1 MSLTPCTILITQQE
15 DSTIAFTRSLGTQLQ
30 ISPTRTCVLRIGSRS
45 VTVSVKPLNRQGN
58 YLTLPASIA
67 SILRL
72 PHAGKCLIQVEG
84 KRELRIGPLIGIL
97 SSTSNDPASPFGGRT
112 SFIRDILEAGK
123 DSSYFFAFSPRNVNW
138 NDETVTG
145 YFRSPGAGWIRK
157 TVPLPDVV
165 YNRFP
170 NRGTEKSA
178 AIRRFKEEFVSR
190 NIPFFNWEF
199 FDKWDVYRLLDGDQE
214 MSPHVPD
221 TELDPSAD
229 DIRQMLEKH
238 RFLYLKPSAGSLGFG
253 IYRLTY
259 NPGKGYFLRFRKN
272 NANVLMRFP
281 RFQGLMNMLKEQKIR
296 MSQYVIQQGIRL
308 IELDGCPI
316 DFRFHLTKNG
326 SNEWVVAGIGAKKA
340 GRGSVTTHVRTGGQ
354 LMTPEQVLYATHGNK
369 ALEILEKAKDTSIK
383 LAKAIEKAFPHML
396 GELGLD
402 LGIDNNENIW
412 MFEANSKPG
421 RTIFK
426 HPLLKSQGK
435 DASKN
440 IFEHCLYLSGF
451 HGKGE

>member
-1 MSLTPCTILITQQE
+1 MSLTPCTILITRQE

-30 ISPTRTCVLRIGSRS
+30 LSPNRTCTLRIGSRS
-45 VTVSVKPLNRQGN
+45 VTVSVKPLNRRGN
-58 YLTLPASIA
+58 FLAIPASIA
-67 SILRL
+67 TILKL
-72 PHAGKCLIQVEG
+72 PNPGKCLIKVEG
-84 KRELRIGPLIGIL
+84 RRELRIGPLIGIMT
-97 SSTSNDPASPFGGRT
+97 SISNDPALPFGGRT
-112 SFIRDILEAGK
+112 SFIRDIIDAGK
-123 DSSYFFAFSPRNVNW
+123 EDSFFFGFSPRSVNW
-138 NDETVTG
+138 DDETVTG
-145 YFRSPGAGWIRK
+145 YFRGTNGGWVRR

-170 NRGTEKSA
+170 NRGLEKTA
-178 AIRRFKEEFVSR
+178 EIRQLKEEFVNH
-190 NIPFFNWEF
+190 NIPFFNWGF
-199 FDKWDVYRLLDGDQE
+199 FDKWDVYRLLDGDKD
-214 MSPHVPD
+214 MSPYVPD
-221 TELDPSAD
+221 TELNPTAD
-229 DIRQMLEKH
+229 DIQQMLERH

-259 NPGKGYFLRFRKN
+259 NPGKGYFLRFRKD

-281 RFQGLMNMLKEQKIR
+281 RFQGLMQMLKRQKIR

-316 DFRFHLTKNG
+316 DFRFHLTKDG
-326 SNEWVVAGIGAKKA
+326 ANEWVVSGIGAKKA

-354 LMTPEQVLYATHGNK
+354 LMTPEQVLVTTHGDK
-369 ALEILEKAKDTSIK
+369 GLEILEKAKDTSIK
-383 LAKAIEKAFPHML
+383 LAKAIEKAFPHRL

-402 LGIDNNENIW
+402 LGIDQDENIW

-435 DASKN
+435 DASTN
-440 IFEHCLYLSGF
+440 LFEHCLYLSRFTRG
-451 HGKGE
+451 GE